1 MAFALQQ
8 AIGTA
13 AAIAKLAVLLLPTGI
28 LLADAVRREDNVI
41 LWTGAAF
48 QAGVCFLCFFARGAW
63 RQPLGPAVITLYL
76 IALSW
81 LWFGDHAED
90 SFSHMARAVLLVVPL
105 VFFGLQMLYDSGA
118 PAMRQASILAGR
130 LAYRRE
136 WPNDL
141 EACRFLPEVKAL
153 RAALNYDATPALAL
167 LNHPRAEV
175 RVAALASLEFRKDWR
190 PGQAELVL
198 QVAQRAE
205 QAIVRTVAVAALGN
219 LEDRKLV
226 ENLAQFLFD
235 PSLEV
240 RRAAVEALLWD
251 SEHRWPWIRFTVR
264 RILADPSFLA
274 DGPLIPRGQMLT
286 DEAVRDLVAWSSE
299 KGVLGTRAAQT
310 LAAHYHVALTES
322 SDTQLIGELKVLLA
336 SYQTPAVLRLEVGK
350 LLQQFQELDRHVLER
365 LLDSSNPAPLRL
377 IACESLLSDAEL
389 DEGLRSRA
397 THSLRE
403 LGRLPNRE
411 IALGA
416 ADVVQRRIGIDL
428 GLGLGQALPP
438 VQSRQAA
445 EVVRK
450 LLIWATQF
458 DEEDV
463 ENSRPHRRA
472 PVA

>member
-1 MAFALQQ
+1 MLSVLSKT
-8 AIGTA
+8 IGTA
-13 AAIAKLAVLLLPTGI
+13 AVFAKLAVLLLPAGI
-28 LLADAVRREDNVI
+28 LLADAVRREDNIV

-48 QAGVCFLCFFARGAW
+48 EAGICFLCFFSRGAF
-63 RQPLGPAVITLYL
+63 RQPIGPAVITLYL
-76 IALSW
+76 VALSW
-81 LWFGDHAED
+81 LWFGDGTED
-90 SFSHMARAVLLVVPL
+90 WFSHASRAVLLVVPL
-105 VFFGLQMLYDSGA
+105 VFFGVQMLYDSGA
-118 PAMRQASILAGR
+118 PAMRQASTLAGR

-136 WPNDL
+136 WPSDL
-141 EACRFLPEVKAL
+141 EACRYLPEVKAL

-167 LNHPRAEV
+167 LNHPRPEV

-205 QAIVRTVAVAALGN
+205 QAILRTVAVAALGN

-235 PSLEV
+235 PSVEV
-240 RRAAVEALLWD
+240 RRASVEALLWD

-264 RILADPSFLA
+264 RILADPTFLS

-286 DEAVRDLVAWSSE
+286 VEAVRDLVAWSSE

-322 SDTQLIGELKVLLA
+322 SDSNLISELKMLLA
-336 SYQTPAVLRLEVGK
+336 SFQTPAVLRLEVGK
-350 LLQQFQELDRHVLER
+350 LLQQFQELDRTLLVK

-377 IACESLLSDAEL
+377 IACESLLSEPDI
-389 DEGLRSRA
+389 DEGLRQSA
-397 THSLRE
+397 TQSLRE

-411 IALGA
+411 IALNA

-445 EVVRK
+445 DVVRK
-450 LLIWATQF
+450 LMIWATQY
-458 DEEDV
+458 DDEDV
-463 ENSRPHRRA
+463 ENSRPGRRA

>member
-1 MAFALQQ
+1 MAFAFQH

-28 LLADAVRREDNVI
+28 LLADAVRREDNII
-41 LWTGAAF
+41 LWMGVAF
-48 QAGVCFLCFFARGAW
+48 QAGVCFLSFFARGAW

-81 LWFGDHAED
+81 LWFGDRAED
-90 SFSHMARAVLLVVPL
+90 SFSHTARAVLLVVPL
-105 VFFGLQMLYDSGA
+105 VFFGVQMLYDSGA

-141 EACRFLPEVKAL
+141 EACRYLPEVKAL

-205 QAIVRTVAVAALGN
+205 QAIIRTVAVAALGN
-219 LEDRKLV
+219 LEDRKLI

-251 SEHRWPWIRFTVR
+251 SEHRWPWIRLPFAASS
-264 RILADPSFLA
+264 RITFVLA
-274 DGPLIPRGQMLT
+274 DGPL
-286 DEAVRDLVAWSSE
+286 VVA
-299 KGVLGTRAAQT
+299 K
-310 LAAHYHVALTES
+310 
-322 SDTQLIGELKVLLA
+322 
-336 SYQTPAVLRLEVGK
+336 
-350 LLQQFQELDRHVLER
+350 
-365 LLDSSNPAPLRL
+365 
-377 IACESLLSDAEL
+377 C
-389 DEGLRSRA
+389 
-397 THSLRE
+397 
-403 LGRLPNRE
+403 
-411 IALGA
+411 
-416 ADVVQRRIGIDL
+416 
-428 GLGLGQALPP
+428 
-438 VQSRQAA
+438 
-445 EVVRK
+445 
-450 LLIWATQF
+450 
-458 DEEDV
+458 
-463 ENSRPHRRA
+463 
-472 PVA
+472 